1 MVYACSF
8 FGVRLCNW
16 RLPVSMRFGL
26 VRVKGEDNAHS
37 YCVKKINS
45 HESLLAHEI
54 EDFIVQH
61 IVVKEKRNS
70 S

>member
-1 MVYACSF
+1 
-8 FGVRLCNW
+8 
-16 RLPVSMRFGL
+16 MRCGL